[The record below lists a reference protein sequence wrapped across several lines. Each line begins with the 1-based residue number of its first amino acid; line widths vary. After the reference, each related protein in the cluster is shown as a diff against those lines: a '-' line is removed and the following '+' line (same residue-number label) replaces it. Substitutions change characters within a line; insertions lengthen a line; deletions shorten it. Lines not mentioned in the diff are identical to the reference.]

1 MKKVVLMTVIEEDY
15 YSVCLYEVTIDDDVD
30 LEEAI
35 RAAVRQFV
43 ETEEG
48 KAYLEEIYGDIFNWG
63 DACIEIPDEILK
75 EHGIHSI
82 DELKLNRD
90 GIVTVWHDENLID

>member
-63 DACIEIPDEILK
+63 DAVLRYQMK
-75 EHGIHSI
+75 S
-82 DELKLNRD
+82 
-90 GIVTVWHDENLID
+90 